1 MKKIVLI
8 AVLVLFSGLLLAQ
21 EQEQTQVEPQ
31 AQVEP
36 KSQPQPLPQVKNLK
50 KIGFPQAFIH
60 AGKEYPAGIYWLLL
74 TMKDGQP
81 LFVVHNAQKELL
93 FEELAVVKAK
103 AAIQIGPSL
112 RLKKEFMKNREY
124 FRITAYT
131 SGQKLMGYFLV
142 KR

>member
-1 MKKIVLI
+1 MKKIILI

-21 EQEQTQVEPQ
+21 EQEQAQVEPQ
-31 AQVEP
+31 V
-36 KSQPQPLPQVKNLK
+36 QPQLLPQVKNLK

-93 FEELAVVKAK
+93 FEELAVAKAK

>member
-1 MKKIVLI
+1 MKKIILI

-21 EQEQTQVEPQ
+21 EQEQAQVEPQ
-31 AQVEP
+31 V
-36 KSQPQPLPQVKNLK
+36 QPQPLPQVKNLK

-81 LFVVHNAQKELL
+81 LFAVHNAQKELL
-93 FEELAVVKAK
+93 FEELAVTKAK

-131 SGQKLMGYFLV
+131 SGQKLLGYFLV
-142 KR
+142 KQ